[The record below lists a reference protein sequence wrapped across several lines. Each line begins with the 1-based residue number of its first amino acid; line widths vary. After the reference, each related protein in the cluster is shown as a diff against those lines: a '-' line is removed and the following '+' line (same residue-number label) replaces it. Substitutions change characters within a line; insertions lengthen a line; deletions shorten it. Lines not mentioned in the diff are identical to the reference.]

1 MEEMFSSFFIL
12 ATSNMTTDLFE
23 KCVVVYAFFLLHLKL
38 LSKGTE
44 VHERVFFIVLFRTT
58 RTRKYNAILRRT
70 LRIKKERNKKCTVLQ
85 YKKKVHS
92 AVSQLIFLKES
103 FGTMLPTSNGH
114 AKSNGRVSPM
124 DENTI
129 KQLAKQET
137 DNTNV
142 LVTDDPVKTTATIV
156 QKSWIYRLFE
166 KDQKEEEKEVEAKV
180 EVKKKPEGPKLKTFE
195 IVCCF
200 QLKSIIFIVM
210 SSFSV

>member
-1 MEEMFSSFFIL
+1 LYFPH
-12 ATSNMTTDLFE
+12 E
-23 KCVVVYAFFLLHLKL
+23 KIQYHSQTYVANKQRKKKKLYNVV
-38 LSKGTE
+38 
-44 VHERVFFIVLFRTT
+44 
-58 RTRKYNAILRRT
+58 
-70 LRIKKERNKKCTVLQ
+70 Q

-92 AVSQLIFLKES
+92 VAAQLIFLKES

-114 AKSNGRVSPM
+114 AKSNGTVSPM